1 MTLNEIIE
9 AVRNGEKP
17 EYDDLRYA
25 VCALDALS
33 TFDRMAFMRLSRAE
47 REGKEKT
54 WTASAQWQWEEHFNR
69 HKRAGVVPPKDYVG
83 WNNDPDNPDFLAR
96 RKASMRVMDAAL
108 ATPSEE
114 SKCKTY

>member
-9 AVRNGEKP
+9 AVRSGEKP

-33 TFDRMAFMRLSRAE
+33 TFDSMSFMRLACAE
-47 REGKEKT
+47 LEGKSQST
-54 WTASAQWQWEEHFNR
+54 QTQWEDHFNR
-69 HKRAGVVPPKDYVG
+69 HKRAGDTPPKVYVG

-96 RKASMRVMDAAL
+96 RRASMRALGAEL

-114 SKCKTY
+114 RKP

>member
-9 AVRNGEKP
+9 VVRSGEKP

-33 TFDRMAFMRLSRAE
+33 TFDRMSFMRLARAE
-47 REGKEKT
+47 WEGKSQST
-54 WTASAQWQWEEHFNR
+54 QTQWEDHFNR
-69 HKRAGVVPPKDYVG
+69 HKRAGDTPPKVYVG

-96 RKASMRVMDAAL
+96 RRASMRALGAEL
-108 ATPSEE
+108 ATPSEGR
-114 SKCKTY
+114 KP